1 MPSKSASAP
10 TLGEPGSVWVWRG
23 GSNAL
28 ASQGKKVVEKP
39 PKNEAAAVA
48 WKASRKPTL
57 YGQLGTYNKISS
69 VIQYPSSSKDPL
81 NMYQGNRRHLSA
93 EDRRL
98 MRVMIKHALRHSPH
112 YPEAVYE
119 VERKLIDG
127 MGKNPHLKAAFFTN
141 HDFANKTLSEMAF
154 AVDTGGHGKAG
165 DYQEPLDLPG
175 TAKILPGHHGY
186 ACGPQCYC
194 LRFQDAALTVKVKE
208 QGDDF
213 VESFANKTKSAT
225 ASMVETLAASR
236 RKKTATLNNSATT

>member
-10 TLGEPGSVWVWRG
+10 SLGDPGGVWVWRG
-23 GSNAL
+23 DSKL
-28 ASQGKKVVEKP
+28 ANGGKKVIEKP
-39 PKNEAAAVA
+39 PQLESAAVA

-69 VIQYPSSSKDPL
+69 VIQFPCSTKDPF
-81 NMYQGNRRHLSA
+81 NMCQGNRKHLSA

-98 MRVMIKHALRHSPH
+98 MRVMIKHSLRHSPH
-112 YPEAVYE
+112 YPEAVYT

-141 HDFANKTLSEMAF
+141 HDFATKTLAQMAF
-154 AVDTGGHGKAG
+154 TVDNGGAKEG
-165 DYQEPLDLPG
+165 DDDPPIVFPDK
-175 TAKILPGHHGY
+175 AKIQPGHHGY

-208 QGDDF
+208 QDDDF
-213 VESFANKTKSAT
+213 VDSFANKTKFAASAL
-225 ASMVETLAASR
+225 VDNVAASR
-236 RKKTATLNNSATT
+236 KRRTAASATT